1 MWTMRVRHRR
11 YGYARACAG
20 MSRARNSFRSA
31 SLCKSSFFLFF
42 MILLLLY
49 TALAF
54 YKLCKCDI
62 NSEVIKS

>member
-1 MWTMRVRHRR
+1 MWTMRVRRRR

-31 SLCKSSFFLFF
+31 SLCKSSFFFFF
-42 MILLLLY
+42 MILLY
-49 TALAF
+49 TALVF